1 MNTAYTMEGTQRVR
15 QLPNTTLD
23 SQAHASI
30 HFNFHKSHLEAALSD
45 NSLET
50 I

>member
-1 MNTAYTMEGTQRVR
+1 MKTTHTVEGTQRAR

-23 SQAHASI
+23 SQAYASI
-30 HFNFHKSHLEAALSD
+30 HLIFNKSYLEAALPD
-45 NSLET
+45 NRLEN